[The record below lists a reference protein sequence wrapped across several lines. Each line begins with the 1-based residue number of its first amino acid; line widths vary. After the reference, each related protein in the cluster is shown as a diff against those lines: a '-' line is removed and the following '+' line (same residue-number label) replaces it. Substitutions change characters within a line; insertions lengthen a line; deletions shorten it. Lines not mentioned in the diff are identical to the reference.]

1 MNLLLLLI
9 LVHLSQR
16 QEVFDQEHEV
26 DSAQRRQALPH
37 TVQVFLMLL
46 VEATPR
52 RGVQRRLLVVVM
64 VASLS
69 LKHQH
74 M

>member
-1 MNLLLLLI
+1 MNLLLLVF
-9 LVHLSQR
+9 VHLSQC

-46 VEATPR
+46 MEATPH